1 MSSHAKWVAAL
12 LVALCGTV
20 SQGALEGPGK
30 DQFLRAARTP
40 GRITVDGRL
49 DEPVWATAPVFDGF
63 VQRFP
68 KAGATPTERTEL
80 RVLYDDDTL
89 YVGVYAHDSQPALI
103 DYRLGR
109 RDSLPRGDSVHLLI
123 DSAHD
128 HRTAMVFS
136 LSASGVQ
143 SDGLYFDDRNY
154 TQNWDGVWDAA
165 AASAPDG
172 WVAEYAIPL
181 SLLPFPQA
189 EVQTWGFSVRRD
201 IGRKNEEI
209 ESVENPRTTNAV
221 ASRLGHLTGMEALR
235 PHARWEVRPYLAA
248 RGVMRP
254 QFSAPAQPTP
264 RLLSPVLDVGLD
276 AKAAVTSDLT
286 LSATLNPDFGE
297 VEADQL
303 LLNLSTFESF
313 YPERRPFF
321 TQGLELFEPV
331 GMTSDTAPMSL
342 FYSRRIGLATP
353 ILGAAKMTGT
363 VGSGVQVGVMEAL
376 VTAPWQ
382 QRDETSPDRALHLN
396 ASRPLHLGPGV
407 ELPGAPTATT
417 NFLVAM
423 ARTKVGTSSRV
434 GVSLASAQ
442 PFEGTCR
449 PEDVDPQLGGLP
461 PASCTALGSL
471 AGALDFDLKTGDS
484 QWGVLG
490 LVTASRAVAGPPERL
505 LRDGTVLRR
514 GDAGLGGYVR
524 AGRFGG
530 KGFRPELGL
539 DFAQPTL
546 ELNATGFQRTQNA
559 MLPRFQLQYA
569 QPDGFGPLND
579 FFATF
584 TVKPQWTADGR
595 RVYRGTSAS
604 LSVDSLLPSFDVL
617 GVQGTLDVG
626 GYDVRELSG
635 TGVPLERTGVAYF
648 GLYGTTKSTRLV
660 SVGGNAGINRRL
672 VTDAAPAHWD
682 WAASLYAVMT
692 PHPALQTRVEVGSDR
707 TRHGPRYVMSLDDS
721 DSQFLLGDLDS
732 RFLSLT
738 LRQQWIVS
746 PKLTLQGYAQLFT
759 AYGVYGRYFTAQSD
773 AARSRIDLDALE
785 PSGAPANFNFHDTA
799 LNVNAVARWEYRLG
813 STLFLVYS
821 HTQQGLPTPVGEV
834 APATLGPKRLLD
846 GPATDAVML
855 KWSYYWGA

>member
-1 MSSHAKWVAAL
+1 MLSHLRVTAAL
-12 LVALCGTV
+12 LLALCG
-20 SQGALEGPGK
+20 SGAWAALEGPGRE
-30 DQFLRAARTP
+30 QFLRAARTP
-40 GRITVDGRL
+40 GAIVVDGKL
-49 DEPVWATAPVFDGF
+49 DEAVWGTAPVFDGF

-89 YVGVYAHDSQPALI
+89 YVGVYAHDSEPALI

-109 RDSLPRGDSVHLLI
+109 RDSLPRADSVHLLI

-165 AASAPDG
+165 AGRAPDG

-189 EVQTWGFSVRRD
+189 QVQTWGFSVRRD

-254 QFSAPAQPTP
+254 QFSSPNQPTP

-303 LLNLSTFESF
+303 LLNLSTFEAF

-363 VGSGVQVGVMEAL
+363 VGKGVQVGVMEAL
-376 VTAPWQ
+376 VTSPWQ
-382 QRDETSPDRALHLN
+382 ERDETTPDRGLHLD

-423 ARTKVGTSSRV
+423 ARTRVGTSSRV
-434 GVSLASAQ
+434 GGSIASAQ

-449 PEDVDPQLGGLP
+449 PEDLAPTSGPP

-471 AGALDFDLKTGDS
+471 AGSLDFDVKTGDS

-490 LVTASRAVAGPPERL
+490 LLTASRATAGPPERL

-514 GDAGLGGYVR
+514 GDMGAGGYVR

-530 KGFRPELGL
+530 KGFRPEVGL
-539 DFAQPTL
+539 DLALPKL

-559 MLPRFQLQYA
+559 TAPRFQLMYA

-579 FFATF
+579 FFATL

-595 RVYRGTSAS
+595 GVYRGTSAS

-617 GVQGTLDVG
+617 GVLGSLDVG
-626 GYDVRELSG
+626 GYDVRELAG
-635 TGVPLERTGVAYF
+635 TGLPLERTGVAYL
-648 GLYGTTKSTRLV
+648 GLYGNTKSTRRV
-660 SVGGNAGINRRL
+660 YVGGSGGVNRRL
-672 VTDAAPAHWD
+672 GTAVLPAHWD
-682 WAASLYAVMT
+682 WTASVYAVMT

-707 TRHGPRYVMSLDDS
+707 TRHGPRYVEPLDDS
-721 DSQFLLGDLDS
+721 HFLLGDLDS
-732 RFLSLT
+732 RYLSLT

-759 AYGVYGRYFTAQSD
+759 AYGVYGRYFTADSD
-773 AARSRIDLDALE
+773 GRSRIDLDTLE
-785 PSGAPANFNFHDTA
+785 PTARLDSANFHDTA
-799 LNVNAVARWEYRLG
+799 LNVNGVARWEYRLG

-834 APATLGPKRLLD
+834 APASLGPKRLLE
-846 GPATDAVML
+846 GPSTDAVML

>member
-1 MSSHAKWVAAL
+1 MSSHARVAAAL
-12 LVALCGTV
+12 LLALGCTGARA
-20 SQGALEGPGK
+20 ALEGPGRE
-30 DQFLRAARTP
+30 QFLRAARTP
-40 GRITVDGRL
+40 GALVVDGRL

-68 KAGATPTERTEL
+68 RAGDAPTERTEL

-143 SDGLYFDDRNY
+143 SDGLYFDDRSY

-165 AASAPDG
+165 AGRAPGG

-181 SLLPFPQA
+181 SLLPFPESA
-189 EVQTWGFSVRRD
+189 VQTWGFSVRRD

-254 QFSAPAQPTP
+254 QFSAPTQPTP

-303 LLNLSTFESF
+303 LLNLSTFEAF

-321 TQGLELFEPV
+321 TQGLEQFEPV
-331 GMTSDTAPMSL
+331 GMTSETAPMTL

-353 ILGAAKMTGT
+353 ILGAAKMTGK
-363 VGSGVQVGVMEAL
+363 VGGGVQVGVIEAL
-376 VTAPWQ
+376 VTSPWQ
-382 QRDETSPDRALHLN
+382 ERDETRPDRGLRLD

-417 NFLVAM
+417 NFLVAT
-423 ARTKVGTSSRV
+423 ARAAVGTSSRV
-434 GVSLASAQ
+434 GASLASAQ

-449 PEDVDPQLGGLP
+449 PEDLTPSEGRP
-461 PASCTALGSL
+461 PAACAALGSL
-471 AGALDFDLKTGDS
+471 AGALDFDVKTGDS

-490 LVTASRAVAGPPERL
+490 LVTASRAVAGPPQRL

-514 GDAGLGGYVR
+514 GDTGLGGYVR

-539 DFAQPTL
+539 DLALPKL

-559 MLPRFQLQYA
+559 TAPRFQLMFA

-579 FFATF
+579 FFATL

-595 RVYRGTSAS
+595 GVYRGTSAS
-604 LSVDSLLPSFDVL
+604 LSVDGLLPSFDVL

-635 TGVPLERTGVAYF
+635 TGVPLERTGVAYA
-648 GLYGTTKSTRLV
+648 GLYGNTKATRTV
-660 SVGGNAGINRRL
+660 SVGGSAGLNRRL
-672 VTDAAPAHWD
+672 GTAVLPAHTD
-682 WAASLYAVMT
+682 WTASVYAVLN

-707 TRHGPRYVMSLDDS
+707 TRHGARFVEPLEEHR
-721 DSQFLLGDLDS
+721 FLMGDLDS
-732 RFLSLT
+732 RYLSLT

-759 AYGVYGRYFTAQSD
+759 AYGVYGRYFSAESD
-773 AARSRIDLDALE
+773 AGRSRIDLDTLTPVERLDSA
-785 PSGAPANFNFHDTA
+785 NFHDTA

-821 HTQQGLPTPVGEV
+821 HTRQGLPTPVGEA
-834 APATLGPKRLLD
+834 APRTLGPKRLLE

>member
-1 MSSHAKWVAAL
+1 MTAAL
-12 LVALCGTV
+12 LLALCG
-20 SQGALEGPGK
+20 SGAWAALEGPGRE
-30 DQFLRAARTP
+30 QFLRAARTP
-40 GRITVDGRL
+40 GAIVVDGKL
-49 DEPVWATAPVFDGF
+49 DEAVWGTAPVFDGF

-89 YVGVYAHDSQPALI
+89 YVGVYAHDSEPALI

-109 RDSLPRGDSVHLLI
+109 RDSLPRADSVHLLI

-165 AASAPDG
+165 AGRAPDG

-189 EVQTWGFSVRRD
+189 QVQTWGFSVRRD

-254 QFSAPAQPTP
+254 QFSSPNQPTP

-303 LLNLSTFESF
+303 LLNLSTFEAF

-331 GMTSDTAPMSL
+331 GMTSDTAPMTL

-363 VGSGVQVGVMEAL
+363 VGKGVQVGVMEAL
-376 VTAPWQ
+376 VTSPWQ
-382 QRDETSPDRALHLN
+382 ERDETTPDRGLHLD

-407 ELPGAPTATT
+407 ELPGSPTATT
-417 NFLVAM
+417 NFLVVM

-434 GVSLASAQ
+434 GGSIASAQ

-449 PEDVDPQLGGLP
+449 PEDLAPTSGPP

-471 AGALDFDLKTGDS
+471 AGALDFDVKTGDS

-490 LVTASRAVAGPPERL
+490 LLTASRAMAGPPERL

-514 GDAGLGGYVR
+514 GDMGAGGYVR

-530 KGFRPELGL
+530 KGFRPEVGL
-539 DFAQPTL
+539 DLALPKL
-546 ELNATGFQRTQNA
+546 ELNAIGFQRTQNA
-559 MLPRFQLQYA
+559 TAPRFQLMYA

-579 FFATF
+579 FFATL

-595 RVYRGTSAS
+595 GVYRGTSAS

-617 GVQGTLDVG
+617 GVQGSLDVG
-626 GYDVRELSG
+626 GYDVRELAG
-635 TGVPLERTGVAYF
+635 TGVPLERTGVAYL
-648 GLYGTTKSTRLV
+648 GIYGNTKSTRQV
-660 SVGGNAGINRRL
+660 YVGGSAGVNRRL
-672 VTDAAPAHWD
+672 TTAVLPAHTD
-682 WAASLYAVMT
+682 WAASVYAVMT
-692 PHPALQTRVEVGSDR
+692 PHPALQTRVEVGSER
-707 TRHGPRYVMSLDDS
+707 ARHGPRYVTQQDESH
-721 DSQFLLGDLDS
+721 FLLGDLDS
-732 RFLSLT
+732 RYLSLT

-759 AYGVYGRYFTAQSD
+759 AYGVYGRYFTADSGD
-773 AARSRIDLDALE
+773 GRSRIDLDTLE
-785 PSGAPANFNFHDTA
+785 PTVRLDSANFHDTA

-846 GPATDAVML
+846 GPSTDAVML

>member
-1 MSSHAKWVAAL
+1 MTTAL
-12 LVALCGTV
+12 LLALWGT
-20 SQGALEGPGK
+20 GARAALEGPGRE
-30 DQFLRAARTP
+30 QFLRAARTP
-40 GRITVDGRL
+40 GAIVVDGKL
-49 DEPVWATAPVFDGF
+49 DEAVWGTAPMFDGF

-68 KAGATPTERTEL
+68 KAGAAPTERTEL

-89 YVGVYAHDSQPALI
+89 YVGVYAHDSEPALI

-109 RDSLPRGDSVHLLI
+109 RDSLPRADSVHLLI

-165 AASAPDG
+165 AGRAPDG

-189 EVQTWGFSVRRD
+189 QVQTWGFSVRRD

-254 QFSAPAQPTP
+254 QFSSPNQPTP

-303 LLNLSTFESF
+303 LLNLSTFEAF

-363 VGSGVQVGVMEAL
+363 VGKGVQVGVMEAL
-376 VTAPWQ
+376 VTSPWQ
-382 QRDETSPDRALHLN
+382 ERDETAPDRGLHLD

-417 NFLVAM
+417 NYLVAM

-434 GVSLASAQ
+434 GGSIASAQ

-449 PEDVDPQLGGLP
+449 PEDQAPTSGPL

-471 AGALDFDLKTGDS
+471 AGSLDFDVKTGDS

-490 LVTASRAVAGPPERL
+490 LLTASRAMAGPPERL

-514 GDAGLGGYVR
+514 GDMGAGGYVR

-530 KGFRPELGL
+530 KGFRPEVGL
-539 DFAQPTL
+539 DLALPKL
-546 ELNATGFQRTQNA
+546 ELNAIGFQRTQNA
-559 MLPRFQLQYA
+559 TAPRFQLMYA

-579 FFATF
+579 FFATL

-595 RVYRGTSAS
+595 GVYRGTSAS

-626 GYDVRELSG
+626 GYDVRELAG
-635 TGVPLERTGVAYF
+635 TGVPFERTGVAYV
-648 GLYGTTKSTRLV
+648 GLYGNTKSTRRV
-660 SVGGNAGINRRL
+660 YVGGSAGVNRRL
-672 VTDAAPAHWD
+672 TTAVLPAHTD
-682 WAASLYAVMT
+682 WTASLYAVMT
-692 PHPALQTRVEVGSDR
+692 PHPALQTRVEVGSER
-707 TRHGPRYVMSLDDS
+707 TRHGARYVEQLDES
-721 DSQFLLGDLDS
+721 RFLLGDLDS
-732 RFLSLT
+732 RYLSLT

-759 AYGVYGRYFTAQSD
+759 AYGVYGRYFTADSD
-773 AARSRIDLDALE
+773 GRSRIDLDTLE
-785 PSGAPANFNFHDTA
+785 PTLLGSANFHDTA

-834 APATLGPKRLLD
+834 APATLGPKRLLE